1 MDVVRK
7 YLYVCRGFAFVF
19 LSSLT
24 DEVQKLVHFTL
35 LPFIVHRNEACAFHY
50 VDLDR
55 QNDTLLWD
63 DVFGLWHWKSG
74 A

>member
-1 MDVVRK
+1 M
-7 YLYVCRGFAFVF
+7 LFVSTHMYAGSLL
-19 LSSLT
+19 LSFFQVLH

-63 DVFGLWHWKSG
+63 DMFGLWHWKSG